1 MFICDNLKIE
11 VKIMNKLIAISTNG
25 SNSIALV
32 KSVNEQEYKK
42 LINEQE
48 KNLSKGEKKARE
60 HEEQHEKVNNDIRHF
75 MELGCVLAKN
85 TYDNL
90 VDRGQ
95 LEEDEAFQKNWLS
108 FLKNEM
114 SLEKFVNSAPQ
125 DFVNIYEKIRG
136 MGYEK
141 GK

>member
-48 KNLSKGEKKARE
+48 KNLAKGESKARE
-60 HEEQHEKVNNDIRHF
+60 HEQQHNSIDKELEHF
-75 MELGCVLAKN
+75 TTLQCVLAKSV
-85 TYDNL
+85 YDNF
-90 VDRGQ
+90 VDRGLIENDDQ
-95 LEEDEAFQKNWLS
+95 FQKMW
-108 FLKNEM
+108 F
-114 SLEKFVNSAPQ
+114 
-125 DFVNIYEKIRG
+125 DFYFNDKELDLNNVPEEYEKILA
-136 MGYEK
+136 K
-141 GK
+141 VVAL

>member
-1 MFICDNLKIE
+1 
-11 VKIMNKLIAISTNG
+11 MNKLIAISTNG

-42 LINEQE
+42 LINDQE
-48 KNLSKGEKKARE
+48 KHLAKGESKARE
-60 HEEQHEKVNNDIRHF
+60 HEQQHEKVNNDIRHF

-95 LEEDEAFQKNWLS
+95 LEEDETFQKNWLS

-114 SLEKFVNSAPQ
+114 SLEKFMNSAPQ
-125 DFVNIYEKIRG
+125 DFVNIYERIRG
-136 MGYEK
+136 MGYEEQ
-141 GK
+141 